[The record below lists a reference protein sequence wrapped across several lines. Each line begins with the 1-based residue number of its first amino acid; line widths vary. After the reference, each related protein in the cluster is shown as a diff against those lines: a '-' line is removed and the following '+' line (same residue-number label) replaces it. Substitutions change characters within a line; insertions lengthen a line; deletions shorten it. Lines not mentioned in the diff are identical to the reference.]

1 MVKTRIILVVL
12 CAGIIWLLFQLPKS
26 VVENEA
32 AVEQT
37 SADSVSSHIETHVQ
51 APKEVMARIQE
62 FRREWQANVSNEK
75 NAIFADSLASLY
87 RQSSRFDSAGW
98 FSEEA
103 AKVFNTPESW
113 IKTGDDYYQ
122 AYTLAIDES
131 KQDAYAVKARSFYQK
146 VMDENPSNLEVKT
159 KMAMTYLSSSNP
171 MQGITM
177 LREVLRKDPQ
187 NELALFNMGML
198 SIQSRQFDKAVERLS
213 QLVKINPTHIQGQ
226 LLLGIA
232 YMNMGDNDHAREQF
246 NLVKEMDKDPAVQAT
261 VDSYLNELK

>member
-1 MVKTRIILVVL
+1 MIKTRVILIVL

-32 AVEQT
+32 SVAQT
-37 SADSVSSHIETHVQ
+37 TGDSVSAHIETHVQ
-51 APKEVMARIQE
+51 APKEVSARI
-62 FRREWQANVSNEK
+62 RELRGVWMENTSNEK

-87 RQSSRFDSAGW
+87 RTSSRFDSAGW

-103 AKVFNTPESW
+103 AKFFNTADSW
-113 IKTGDDYYQ
+113 IKAGDDYYQ

-131 KQDAYAVKARSFYQK
+131 KQDAFAVKARSFYQK
-146 VMDENPSNLEVKT
+146 VMDEDPNNLEIKT

-198 SIQSRQFDKAVERLS
+198 SIQSRQFDKAVERLT

-232 YMNMGDNDHAREQF
+232 YLNMGDNDHAREQF